1 MLKMG
6 VSNEPARLWFRGKT
20 GMKTL
25 IATLLA
31 SAFLISCTPAET
43 ENRPALESVA
53 RAGGDAVVARVNGT
67 KVFASDVDLA
77 AQEQG
82 FIDEGM
88 SLPKTDARYRGVLDE
103 LIDQRLLALDAE
115 SQGLNGDR
123 ETKIRLAAAR
133 ERILGNI
140 RVERH
145 LRDTVNEASVR
156 RMYEEQAKLAARGDE
171 VRARHILVEEKAKA
185 DELLKKLEAGE
196 DFAALAM
203 TNSIDE
209 GSAERGG
216 DLGYFTQ
223 DMLNGR
229 FTRPVFNAG
238 KGERVGPIKSEF
250 GWHIAEVLDRR
261 PAPQPSFEALRPK
274 IANFMTF
281 DAIQDLLKDL
291 RSGAEVEILT
301 EDGATPTE
309 TTDPQTS
316 ESEMIDPET
325 PENE

>member
-1 MLKMG
+1 
-6 VSNEPARLWFRGKT
+6 
-20 GMKTL
+20 MKTL
-25 IATLLA
+25 IATPLTALFTA
-31 SAFLISCTPAET
+31 LSTSGLLISCTPAGTET
-43 ENRPALESVA
+43 RPALENVA
-53 RAGGDAVVARVNGT
+53 RAGGDPFVAKVNGT

-82 FIDEGM
+82 LIDEGL
-88 SLPKTDARYRGVLDE
+88 SLAKTDPRYRGVLDE

-115 SQGLNGDR
+115 SQGLNADR
-123 ETKIRLAAAR
+123 VAKIRLAAAR

-145 LRDTVNEASVR
+145 LRDAVNEASIR

-185 DELLKKLEAGE
+185 DELLKKLEDGE
-196 DFAALAM
+196 DFATLALA
-203 TNSIDE
+203 NSIDE
-209 GSAERGG
+209 GSSARGG

-229 FTRPVFNAG
+229 FTQPVFNAG
-238 KGERVGPIKSEF
+238 KGERIGPIKSEF
-250 GWHIAEVLDRR
+250 GWHVAEVLDRR
-261 PAPQPSFEALRPK
+261 RAPQPSFETLRPK

-291 RSGAEVEILT
+291 RSGAEVEILI
-301 EDGATPTE
+301 EGAAPADSPSETDELE
-309 TTDPQTS
+309 TTEP
-316 ESEMIDPET
+316 ESLD
-325 PENE
+325 NE

>member
-1 MLKMG
+1 
-6 VSNEPARLWFRGKT
+6 
-20 GMKTL
+20 MK
-25 IATLLA
+25 I
-31 SAFLISCTPAET
+31 LISLLLSAAFVASCAPEEPDA
-43 ENRPALESVA
+43 RPALEKVA
-53 RAGGDAVVARVNGT
+53 RTSGDIVVARVSGT
-67 KVFASDVDLA
+67 NIFYSDVNLA

-82 FIDEGM
+82 LVDEGLD
-88 SLPKTDARYRGVLDE
+88 LPKTDDRYRGVLDE

-115 SQGLNGDR
+115 RQGLNADR
-123 ETKIRLAAAR
+123 EAKIRLAAGR
-133 ERILGNI
+133 ERILGNM

-145 LRDTVNEASVR
+145 LRDTVNETTIR
-156 RMYEEQAKLAARGDE
+156 RMYDEQSKLAARGDE

-185 DELLKKLEAGE
+185 DELLKSLEDGS

-209 GSAERGG
+209 SSAERGG

-261 PAPQPSFEALRPK
+261 PAPQPNFETLKPK

-281 DAIQDLLKDL
+281 DAIQALLKDL
-291 RSGAEVEILT
+291 RDEAEVEILA
-301 EDGATPTE
+301 DGAAAPEANDSTEPE
-309 TTDPQTS
+309 TT
-316 ESEMIDPET
+316 EE
-325 PENE
+325 

>member
-1 MLKMG
+1 
-6 VSNEPARLWFRGKT
+6 
-20 GMKTL
+20 MKTL
-25 IATLLA
+25 ISTVLATAL
-31 SAFLISCTPAET
+31 LISCAPSESET
-43 ENRPALESVA
+43 RPALENVA
-53 RAGGDAVVARVNGT
+53 RAGGDSVAARVSGT
-67 KVFASDVDLA
+67 AIFASDVDLA

-82 FIDEGM
+82 LVDEGV
-88 SLPKTDARYRGVLDE
+88 SLPPTDARYRQVLDE

-115 SQGLNGDR
+115 NQGLNADR
-123 ETKIRLAAAR
+123 EAKIRLAAAR

-145 LRDTVNEASVR
+145 LRETVNETSIR

-185 DELLKKLEAGE
+185 DEILKKLKDGA
-196 DFAALAM
+196 DFAALASA
-203 TNSIDE
+203 NSIDQ

-238 KGERVGPIKSEF
+238 KGERIGPIKSEF

-261 PAPQPSFEALRPK
+261 PAPQPSFETLKPE
-274 IANFMTF
+274 ITNFMTF
-281 DAIQDLLKDL
+281 DAIQDLLKNL
-291 RSGAEVEILT
+291 REGAEVEILT
-301 EDGATPTE
+301 EGAEPPSPEPEDTE
-309 TTDPQTS
+309 L
-316 ESEMIDPET
+316 

>member
-1 MLKMG
+1 
-6 VSNEPARLWFRGKT
+6 
-20 GMKTL
+20 MKTL
-25 IATLLA
+25 ISTLFTA
-31 SAFLISCTPAET
+31 LIVVSCAPTET
-43 ENRPALESVA
+43 ETRPALESVA
-53 RAGGDAVVARVNGT
+53 RTGGDDVVARINGT
-67 KVFASDVDLA
+67 ALYASDVDLA

-82 FIDEGM
+82 LVDEGI
-88 SLPKTDARYRGVLDE
+88 SLPKTDTRYRGVLDE

-115 SQGLNGDR
+115 SQGLNADR
-123 ETKIRLAAAR
+123 DAKIRLAAAR

-145 LRDTVNEASVR
+145 LRDTVNEASIR

-185 DELLKKLEAGE
+185 DALLKEIEDGG
-196 DFAALAM
+196 DFAALAIA
-203 TNSIDE
+203 NSIDE

-261 PAPQPSFEALRPK
+261 PAPQPSFETLRPK

-291 RSGAEVEILT
+291 REGAEVEILT
-301 EDGATPTE
+301 DEVTSSETKDASDTP
-309 TTDPQTS
+309 
-316 ESEMIDPET
+316 ESETAEPEKIDT
-325 PENE
+325 DNE

>member
-1 MLKMG
+1 
-6 VSNEPARLWFRGKT
+6 
-20 GMKTL
+20 MKTTISALLSLVLPLGL
-25 IATLLA
+25 IAGCA
-31 SAFLISCTPAET
+31 PADTET
-43 ENRPALESVA
+43 RPALESVA
-53 RAGGDAVVARVNGT
+53 RAGGDTVVARVSGT
-67 KVFASDVDLA
+67 EIFASDVDLA

-82 FIDEGM
+82 MVDEGI
-88 SLPKTDARYRGVLDE
+88 SLPKTDSRYRGVLDE

-115 SQGLNGDR
+115 AEGLNADR
-123 ETKIRLAAAR
+123 EAKIRLAAAR
-133 ERILGNI
+133 ERILGNM

-145 LRDTVNEASVR
+145 LRDTVNEASIR

-185 DELLKKLEAGE
+185 DELLQKLEAGE
-196 DFAALAM
+196 DFATLAM
-203 TNSIDE
+203 THSIDE

-238 KGERVGPIKSEF
+238 KGERIGPIKSEF

-261 PAPQPSFEALRPK
+261 PAPQPSFETLQPK

-281 DAIQDLLKDL
+281 DAIQDLLKEL
-291 RSGAEVEILT
+291 REGAEVEIT
-301 EDGATPTE
+301 ADIAASPDPESGEMAEPDASDSE
-309 TTDPQTS
+309 TT
-316 ESEMIDPET
+316 
-325 PENE
+325 ENE

>member
-1 MLKMG
+1 
-6 VSNEPARLWFRGKT
+6 
-20 GMKTL
+20 MKTL
-25 IATLLA
+25 ITTLLTTA
-31 SAFLISCTPAET
+31 LLIGCSPEEADT
-43 ENRPALESVA
+43 RPALESVA
-53 RAGGDAVVARVNGT
+53 RAGGDTVVARVNGT
-67 KVFASDVDLA
+67 KIFASDVDLA

-82 FIDEGM
+82 FLDEG
-88 SLPKTDARYRGVLDE
+88 LTLAQTDPRYGQVLEE

-115 SQGLNGDR
+115 SQGLNADR
-123 ETKIRLAAAR
+123 EAKIRLAAAR

-145 LRDTVNEASVR
+145 LRDSVNEASVR

-196 DFAALAM
+196 DFAGLAI

-223 DMLNGR
+223 DMLNSR
-229 FTRPVFNAG
+229 FTQPVFNAG
-238 KGERVGPIKSEF
+238 KGDRIGPIKSEF
-250 GWHIAEVLDRR
+250 GWHIAEILDRR
-261 PAPQPSFEALRPK
+261 PAPQPSFETLRPK

-281 DAIQDLLKDL
+281 DAIQDLLKGL
-291 RSGAEVEILT
+291 RTGAEVEILT
-301 EDGATPTE
+301 QGNSPPGADGETPISE
-309 TTDPQTS
+309 TTGPETP
-316 ESEMIDPET
+316 DPET